1 MQRMKNMMLNIMLSG
16 DKSYLVIKVVEVIA
30 CDVSPVA
37 MFVICISSLDLG
49 ELGVVRTEP
58 DVAVRLP
65 HMVPAKN

>member
-1 MQRMKNMMLNIMLSG
+1 MYRMKNMMINIMLSVG
-16 DKSYLVIKVVEVIA
+16 KIYLLIKVVEVIA

-58 DVAVRLP
+58 YVAVRLA